1 MYFPLLELF
10 YQNKNS
16 LSKEEKIAFT
26 EVKNL
31 FITYLF
37 NPQLSKYNM
46 PKLTQDLLK
55 IENMLSQ
62 LGNQTRKKITINKKY
77 QKTRKN
83 RNDKTIVI
91 KQ

>member
-1 MYFPLLELF
+1 LYFPLLELF

-26 EVKNL
+26 EVKKL